1 MADSYNFSITP
12 GEDWTVVFLGYTG
25 AWVVTLSGT
34 SLGGS
39 FTLTYRGG
47 TTVDLAYNAAAA
59 TVQRALEAL
68 PSIGPGNVT
77 VTGSA
82 GGPYTVTLAGA
93 AGQPWVWCTSAPIP
107 ADRPLPT
114 PHGDNL
120 TGTTPAVVVTREV
133 QNVTTGAFALQART
147 VAASASPKIQVDA
160 THTTQGSIT
169 GGGAAGTATVTL
181 THTATAALDFSD
193 GANAGTAQYVML
205 RIVGSSPAVNTV
217 WVTGR
222 LTLAD
227 VIYV

>member
-25 AWVVTLSGT
+25 AWTVTISGSPT
-34 SLGGS
+34 GGTW
-39 FTLTYRGG
+39 TLTYRGG
-47 TTVDLAYNAAAA
+47 TTTDLVHNASTAA
-59 TVQRALEAL
+59 VQRALEAL
-68 PSIGPGNVT
+68 SAIGPGNVT

-82 GGPYTVTLAGA
+82 GGPYAVTLAGA
-93 AGQPWVWCTSAPIP
+93 LGRFWVWCTSAAIP

-114 PHGDNL
+114 AASAL
-120 TGTTPAVVVTREV
+120 TGGTAPAVVVTREV
-133 QNVTTGAFALQART
+133 QDVTTGAFALQART
-147 VAASASPKIQVDA
+147 VAGSASPDIQLDG

-181 THTATAALDFSD
+181 THTATAGLDFSD
-193 GANAGTAQYVML
+193 GANPGTAQYVLL